1 MKEVCVYRAAGYEE
15 PAFYRAVEK
24 IVEKFCAAHPV
35 GADTKLLLKPNLV
48 AKHTPEKAATTH
60 PALVRAVT
68 RAFRARGVRH
78 ITLAD
83 SCGGTYNGTV
93 MRGVYAASGMKAVCE
108 EEGVLLYEGFSEVQ
122 RKQPKGV
129 RCREFTQLLP
139 AAEADYIINLPKL
152 KTHVMAGLSCA
163 VKNLYGTIPGLLKA
177 ELHMRFPKPEDFGH
191 MLVDLCEL
199 VKPALSIVDGVTAM
213 EGDGPTG
220 GEPRFVG
227 IVAGGEDPYLTD
239 LLCCRL
245 TGIDP
250 ARVPYLA
257 AARQRGLCPA
267 HFPEEAL
274 AGEPEAA
281 APIPGFRMPESYQ
294 PFDLTGSFP
303 PGLRWA
309 APFVIKRFAPHPA
322 IQKSKCVGCGKC
334 AAICPQ
340 KIILIKKKKAYIQP
354 QRCIRCFC
362 CHEMCPE
369 RAVEVRRF
377 KLFNL

>member
-1 MKEVCVYRAAGYEE
+1 MNEVSAFCVKGYDD
-15 PAFYRAVEK
+15 PALFKAVDGIIEG
-24 IVEKFCAAHPV
+24 FCASHPV
-35 GADTKLLLKPNLV
+35 TADTKILLKPNLV
-48 AKHTPEKAATTH
+48 SKHTPDKAATTH
-60 PALVRAVT
+60 PMLVRAVI
-68 RAFRARGVRH
+68 RALRARGARH

-83 SCGGTYNGTV
+83 SCGGTYNGPV
-93 MRGVYAASGMKAVCE
+93 MRGVYTASGMKAACE
-108 EEGVLLYEGFSEVQ
+108 EEGAFLYEGFEETV
-122 RKQPKGV
+122 RKQPNGL

-139 AAEADYIINLPKL
+139 VAQADYVINLPKL

-177 ELHMRFPKPEDFGH
+177 ELHMRFPQPEDFGH
-191 MLVDLCEL
+191 MLADLCEL

-227 IVAGGEDPYLTD
+227 LVAGGEDPYLVD
-239 LLCCRL
+239 LFCCQII
-245 TGIDP
+245 GIDP

-267 HFPEEAL
+267 AFP
-274 AGEPEAA
+274 AGMLRGDPEAA
-281 APIPGFRMPESYQ
+281 RPVAGFRMPESYK

-309 APFVIKRFAPHPA
+309 APFLTKRFAPHPA
-322 IQKSKCVGCGKC
+322 IQKRKCIGCGKC
-334 AAICPQ
+334 AVICPQ
-340 KIILIKKKKAYIQP
+340 KVISIEKKKARIRP
-354 QRCIRCFC
+354 QSCIRCFC

-369 RAVEVRRF
+369 RAIEVRRF
-377 KLFNL
+377 KIFNL